1 MKPNLQK
8 QEVFLYKIFIK
19 YIMISRY
26 ISIPAF
32 LISFTIGLFFIYVL
46 GPEMKDI
53 YIYPSPETVNK
64 VLFKDKA
71 DNCFYFEEEEVKCPS
86 DKSQILSLPIQQ

>member
-1 MKPNLQK
+1 
-8 QEVFLYKIFIK
+8 
-19 YIMISRY
+19 MISRY
-26 ISIPAF
+26 ISIPVF
-32 LISFTIGLFFIYVL
+32 LISFAIGLFFIYIL

-53 YIYPSPETVNK
+53 FIYPSPETVNK

-86 DKSQILSLPIQQ
+86 DKTHIFSLPIQE